1 METRTP
7 VIGIVKFKDKILLLK
22 RSLAKKSSPG
32 KYQPVSGFIKE
43 MESCENAVLREI
55 KEETNL
61 NTKIISSGKV
71 FEVTD
76 NYGRWIIVPYLCEA
90 ENKKSLKLSDEH
102 TEFVWIKPEEWK
114 KYDCIAGMEQD
125 LRAVGLI

>member
-1 METRTP
+1 MQ
-7 VIGIVKFKDKILLLK
+7 
-22 RSLAKKSSPG
+22 KKSSPG
-32 KYQPVSGFIKE
+32 KWQPVSGFIKE

-76 NYGRWIIVPYLCEA
+76 NYGRWIIVPYLCES
-90 ENKKSLKLSDEH
+90 ENEKSLRLSDEH
-102 TEFVWIKPEEWK
+102 TEFVWIKPEEWN
-114 KYDCIAGMEQD
+114 KYDCVAGMEQD